1 MINVIDNFLEKDL
14 IEYLEELFIYKTPH
28 FYGHTSN
35 RNNKNFS
42 FYSSSINTE
51 DTLISFIIRKLKNKF
66 NFNKV
71 LRCYINIQFHNMNGN
86 WHQDDGSNTI
96 LIMITKTLNKNSGQ
110 FEIKI
115 NNKIK
120 KIDFIQNRVVCFDA
134 TKFHRG
140 LAPKEINTPRITL
153 AFKTI

>member
-1 MINVIDNFLEKDL
+1 MITIIDDFLEKDL
-14 IEYLEELFIYKTPH
+14 IEHLEEILVYKTPH
-28 FYGHTSN
+28 TYGHTSGFD
-35 RNNKNFS
+35 NNFI
-42 FYSSSINTE
+42 FYSSGINTE
-51 DTLISFIIRKLKNKF
+51 DILISYIIKKLKNKF

-71 LRCYINIQFHNMNGN
+71 LRSYINVQFHNMNGN
-86 WHQDDGSNTI
+86 WHPDDGSNTI

-110 FEIKI
+110 FQIKI

-120 KIDFIQNRVVCFDA
+120 KVDFIQNRVICFDS
-134 TKFHRG
+134 TLFHRG